1 MKRPAR
7 HPKAGAGS
15 SPAYKLFE
23 RAIREKKQIVC
34 IQNGKKREL
43 CPIVLGHKKDGREV
57 ALTFQFAGE
66 SESGLPP
73 GGDWRCLYLATVTDV
88 RLRDGRWHS
97 GKSHERSQSCVEIVD
112 LDVNPSSPYNP
123 RRRLGTRR
131 RSFRK

>member
-1 MKRPAR
+1 MKRAAP
-7 HPKAGAGS
+7 HPKTGAGS

-57 ALTFQFAGE
+57 ALAFQFAGE

-88 RLRDGRWHS
+88 RLREGRWHS
-97 GKSHERSQSCVEIVD
+97 GERHARPQSCVEIVD

-123 RRRLGTRR
+123 RRRL
-131 RSFRK
+131 